1 MAYNHDLQGWRHFIQ
16 STPCKPSWGVCRPPK
31 THRKRNSKQDHCPI
45 MEKSARRSF
54 SNGALF
60 LALLCKPPPERI
72 TSHFVILPR
81 QNRLFSAYIYLHN
94 IPKGKKIGKHL
105 AYLAYIF
112 NAFFSFWGDLGA
124 LVGALVVLFLLVAGH
139 QLETYPRWYRN
150 APAR

>member
-1 MAYNHDLQGWRHFIQ
+1 MGL
-16 STPCKPSWGVCRPPK
+16 C
-31 THRKRNSKQDHCPI
+31 
-45 MEKSARRSF
+45 
-54 SNGALF
+54 

-81 QNRLFSAYIYLHN
+81 QNRLFSAYVYLHN

-124 LVGALVVLFLLVAGH
+124 LVGALVVLFLWVTGH
-139 QLETYPRWYRN
+139 HLGTYPRWYRN
-150 APAR
+150 APER